1 MPKVTEEYIVN
12 KKKRITDAAYEL
24 CLEKTVSTVTMQDI
38 IDRTGLSQGGI
49 YRFYKDIDEIFA
61 DMIRQMRKR
70 VSIKE
75 KIDEILG
82 RKDVLSPQE
91 ITSRLFAMLADFME
105 KELMGIEKI
114 DFELSVLAMNMP
126 DRIEKIMGAIPEA
139 GNMEYLTMRTMEYF
153 KEQSVLGRIHP
164 NVNAEEL
171 LAFISSAYGGIQM
184 TCIVNNCYRHER
196 NPFTALYQPRILLKM
211 LAQMVNDLIGA
222 EESSGVD
229 AGREKE
235 DSGMDVRKEE
245 EGQL

>member
-38 IDRTGLSQGGI
+38 IDRTGFSQGGI
-49 YRFYKDIDEIFA
+49 YRFYKDIDDIFS
-61 DMIRQMRKR
+61 DMIRQMRER

-82 RKDVLSPQE
+82 QKEILTPQE
-91 ITSRLFAMLADFME
+91 ITDRLFAMLADFME

-126 DRIEKIMGAIPEA
+126 DRIEKIMGGIPEV

-153 KEQSVLGRIHP
+153 KEQAALGRIHA
-164 NVNAEEL
+164 NMNAEEL
-171 LAFISSAYGGIQM
+171 LAFISSTYGGIQM

-196 NPFTALYQPRILLKM
+196 NPLAALYQPRILLKM
-211 LAQMVNDLIGA
+211 LAQAVNELIGA
-222 EESSGVD
+222 
-229 AGREKE
+229 KE
-235 DSGMDVRKEE
+235 DSGMDFRKEE
-245 EGQL
+245 EGQS